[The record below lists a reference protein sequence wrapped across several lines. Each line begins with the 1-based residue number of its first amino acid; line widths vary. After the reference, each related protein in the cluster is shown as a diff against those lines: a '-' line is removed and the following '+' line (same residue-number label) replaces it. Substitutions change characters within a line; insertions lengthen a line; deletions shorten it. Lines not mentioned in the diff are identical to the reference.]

1 MPFGSTSAASAALL
15 VADTDGNTYAVTLL
29 KANLLT

>member
-1 MPFGSTSAASAALL
+1 MHFGSSSAAPAALL
-15 VADTDGNTYAVTLL
+15 VADTDGHTYAVTLL

>member
-1 MPFGSTSAASAALL
+1 MPFGSSSAAPAALL
-15 VADTDGNTYAVTLL
+15 VADTDGNTYTVTVL